1 MTCVAISCG
10 VVGGVVGVHCGSG
23 VGGVGDGWRMLGS
36 GGGWWGMLGVG
47 TGGLGGGWDDSVW
60 MVSARS
66 DVKNVVG
73 DEGQEVEQQ

>member
-1 MTCVAISCG
+1 M
-10 VVGGVVGVHCGSG
+10 
-23 VGGVGDGWRMLGS
+23 GDGWRMLGS

-60 MVSARS
+60 MVSAQS